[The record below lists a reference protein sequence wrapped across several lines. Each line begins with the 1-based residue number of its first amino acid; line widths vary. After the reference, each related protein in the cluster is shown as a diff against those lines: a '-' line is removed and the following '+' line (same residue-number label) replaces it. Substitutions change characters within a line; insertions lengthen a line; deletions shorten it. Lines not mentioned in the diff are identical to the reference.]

1 MSFKNYTW
9 NLPIWCVKSSPLPLP
24 QAPEDRQPLKQYPR
38 KAGGWTPK
46 HSGNP
51 FQESV
56 VFKAGFAES
65 KGFGGGWNGLGRA
78 EVKIQVQSYHMPK
91 QREKPHGIL
100 PTAPKGKLSCLGNNP
115 WGLRPASVQA
125 EHPAV
130 SMVTLHPGK
139 CGSPPIAQV
148 LSDLVR
154 IIFFTAPRKV
164 NHPGRERD
172 LCYWAFP
179 REGTE
184 WTFPNRIV

>member
-1 MSFKNYTW
+1 MLNPPLCLCPKLLKTDSPSSNTLVRQVAERLSTLGIPFR
-9 NLPIWCVKSSPLPLP
+9 NLLSSRLVLWKVKAL
-24 QAPEDRQPLKQYPR
+24 E
-38 KAGGWTPK
+38 
-46 HSGNP
+46 
-51 FQESV
+51 V
-56 VFKAGFAES
+56 VGMA
-65 KGFGGGWNGLGRA
+65 WGRA
-78 EVKIQVQSYHMPK
+78 EVKTQVQSYHMPK

-154 IIFFTAPRKV
+154 IIFLTAPRKV

-172 LCYWAFP
+172 LCY
-179 REGTE
+179 
-184 WTFPNRIV
+184 